1 MVPGQA
7 LVVGRMLAQD
17 LRDALV
23 QLRAQVGQLPTL
35 LQQAAWR
42 AQRGVAELHGTFS
55 RAESVWELLGN
66 VVARGRDVVAQAWEA
81 LVVPWLEG
89 VAEAAGIA
97 VPHAA
102 PPHPQT

>member
-97 VPHAA
+97 VPRAA